1 MSRAERLLE
10 LLQVLR
16 GYKRPVTSERLANKL
31 GISVRTLYRDVAS
44 LQAQGADIQGEP
56 GLGYVLKPG
65 YTLPPLM
72 FTHDEIE
79 ALVLGSRWVAER
91 TDHELAAA
99 ARQVITKISA
109 VLPSE
114 LRVRLETSALL
125 VGPTSEA
132 HSDSNSTPD
141 DASAAITAS
150 ICLLGLRRAINQET
164 KVRMIYGDAKGE
176 LSKRTVWPF
185 AIGFF
190 QEVQMIVAWC
200 ETREDYRHFRIDRIS
215 TMRPLAVKYPR
226 RRLDMLKDWRTREG
240 IAESEAY

>member
-10 LLQVLR
+10 LMQVLR
-16 GYKRPVTSERLANKL
+16 GYKRPVTSAKLANKL
-31 GISVRTLYRDVAS
+31 GISVRTLYRDIAS
-44 LQAQGADIQGEP
+44 LQAQGADIRGEP

-65 YTLPPLM
+65 YMLPPLM

-114 LRVRLETSALL
+114 LRVRLETSSLL
-125 VGPTSEA
+125 VGPALE
-132 HSDSNSTPD
+132 SNSTPND
-141 DASAAITAS
+141 SSAAITAS
-150 ICLLGLRRAINQET
+150 ISLLGLRRAINQET
-164 KVRMIYGDAKGE
+164 KVRMIYCDAKGE

-190 QEVQMIVAWC
+190 QEVQMFVAWC

-226 RRLDMLKDWRTREG
+226 RRLDMLKDWRAREG
-240 IAESEAY
+240 INESEAY